1 METCQFNAVHISHLF
16 IHVVLAGST
25 ASPAPTQL
33 LLTMRGLTA
42 GVIFLHLST
51 AASGAGAGDPSDCWH
66 HYRRRAPRPQPG
78 PVSAAVPVHLLLIRQ
93 RRPGP
98 QLKSTVHLLRI
109 CQQLLRLLHWEYWLQ
124 NLRRKH
130 NSRLEWKCED
140 VIPNIF
146 LSFILW
152 CGHWNK
158 SLFFLRIWSL
168 YTFIFILVPAPN
180 SSLVYL
186 VDAF

>member
-1 METCQFNAVHISHLF
+1 
-16 IHVVLAGST
+16 
-25 ASPAPTQL
+25 
-33 LLTMRGLTA
+33 MRGLTA
-42 GVIFLHLST
+42 GVIFLHLLT
-51 AASGAGAGDPSDCWH
+51 AASGARAGDLSDCWH
-66 HYRRRAPRPQPG
+66 HYRLCAPRPQPG
-78 PVSAAVPVHLLLIRQ
+78 PVSAAVCRHGQLPVHLLLLRQ

-98 QLKSTVHLLRI
+98 QLLSTVHLLRSANLSTI
-109 CQQLLRLLHWEYWLQ
+109 APIATLRILTAELAEKTY
-124 NLRRKH
+124 

>member
-1 METCQFNAVHISHLF
+1 
-16 IHVVLAGST
+16 
-25 ASPAPTQL
+25 
-33 LLTMRGLTA
+33 MRGLTA

-51 AASGAGAGDPSDCWH
+51 AASGARAGDLSDCWH
-66 HYRRRAPRPQPG
+66 HYRLCAPRPQPG
-78 PVSAAVPVHLLLIRQ
+78 PVSEAVCRLGQLPVHLLLIRQ

-109 CQQLLRLLHWEYWLQ
+109 CQQLLRLLHWEY
-124 NLRRKH
+124 NIDLRTYG
-130 NSRLEWKCED
+130 E
-140 VIPNIF
+140 NIIRGLNENVKTWF
-146 LSFILW
+146 PTSFYLILW
-152 CGHWNK
+152 CGYWNK
-158 SLFFLRIWSL
+158 SLFFLRIWPL

>member
-1 METCQFNAVHISHLF
+1 
-16 IHVVLAGST
+16 
-25 ASPAPTQL
+25 
-33 LLTMRGLTA
+33 MRGLTA

-51 AASGAGAGDPSDCWH
+51 AASGARAGDPSDCWH

-78 PVSAAVPVHLLLIRQ
+78 PVSAAVSRHGQLPVHLLLIRQ

-98 QLKSTVHLLRI
+98 QLLSTVHLLRI